1 MKKGNRQS
9 GNIGQ
14 QGSPYA
20 KAKEPFMDVSP
31 HEPALIK
38 HPSQEGRQFVGSSMQ
53 RLRDTK
59 MAKQREADAKRIGA
73 DVAKRMD
80 NAAKSDKM
88 TNVANAIRRAQGK
101 GDIKRNPFD
110 TARSK

>member
-1 MKKGNRQS
+1 MKKGKRQS
-9 GNIGQ
+9 SNIGS

-20 KAKEPFMDVSP
+20 NAKEPFMETSP

-38 HPSQEGRQFVGSSMQ
+38 AAGQENRQFTGSSMQ

-73 DVAKRMD
+73 DVSKRMD
-80 NAAKSDKM
+80 DAAKSDKM
-88 TNVANAIRRAQGK
+88 SNVANAIRRAQGK